1 MEVTSNDSKPADANR
16 REFLKHSAAVSAI
29 SYDRIQGAND
39 RIRIAGLGCGGRCQY
54 LLRTAIESG
63 GSQLVALADVY
74 QPRLRMAKKLAGD
87 AAEFADYRKV
97 LERSDVDAVVIGSPD
112 HWHVPMT
119 IDALKAGKD
128 VYVEKPVSHT
138 IEEGERLKAAVA
150 GSKNLVQVGYQQ
162 RSWEHFIEAR
172 KAVQSGRLGKI
183 TLVLASWYQVFLA
196 MQKPPTLDE
205 SEIDWKAW
213 LGNAPD
219 RPPDPWRYARWRWY
233 WDYGGGHLTD
243 LYSHWCDTL
252 HWIFGLDAPLV
263 AQAAGGKYAVDFQD
277 CPDTINCF
285 YEYPGKMSIV
295 YNGTMHC
302 SLDGGNI
309 LMRGDKAMMKL
320 NRDGF
325 AIFPEGVVPTEKT
338 IYPEPALQMRS
349 TRDGTRD
356 HVANFLDCVRSRK
369 QPNAPVEE
377 AVGAANACHIGNL
390 AYRRGKRM
398 TFAEV

>member
-1 MEVTSNDSKPADANR
+1 MRADR
-16 REFLKHSAAVSAI
+16 RAFLKTTAAVTAI
-29 SYDRIQGAND
+29 SQSRVLGAND
-39 RIRIAGLGCGGRCQY
+39 RIRLAGIGCGGRCQY
-54 LLRTAIESG
+54 LLKTAIEVG

-74 QPRLRMAKKLAGD
+74 QPRLRQANKLAPE
-87 AAEFADYRKV
+87 AIEFADYRKV

-138 IEEGERLKAAVA
+138 IAEGAQLKAVAA

-162 RSWEHFIEAR
+162 RSWDHFIEAR
-172 KAVQSGRLGKI
+172 RIVQSGRLGKV
-183 TLVLASWYQVFLA
+183 TLVLASWYQIFLA
-196 MQKPPTLDE
+196 LAQPPVLNE
-205 SEIDWKAW
+205 AEIDWKAW

-219 RPPDPWRYARWRWY
+219 RTPDPWRYARWRWY

-252 HWIFGLDAPLV
+252 HWIFGLDAPLH

-277 CPDTINCF
+277 CADTINCF
-285 YEYPGKMSIV
+285 WEYPGKLSIV

-309 LMRGDKAMMKL
+309 LMRGDRAMMKL

-325 AIFPEGVVPTEKT
+325 AVFPEGVVPTEKT
-338 IYPEPALQMRS
+338 IYPEPEIQMRS
-349 TRDGTRD
+349 VRDGTRA
-356 HVANFLDCVRSRK
+356 HVANFLNCIRSRK
-369 QPNAPVEE
+369 QVNAPVAE
-377 AVGAANACHIGNL
+377 AVAAADACHLGNL
-390 AYRRGKRM
+390 AYRRAKRLSP
-398 TFAEV
+398 AEALAL